1 MYIYE
6 KKADGFFSIC
16 LNMYN
21 ISFYDGSTLLANG
34 KQRFYIYEFEL
45 LKIAL

>member
-1 MYIYE
+1 M
-6 KKADGFFSIC
+6 KKGRWIFSIC
-16 LNMYN
+16 LNMSN